1 MTATIRRV
9 PRARGDLTADQQRA
23 ITRART
29 KADKSQAR
37 AEQDAAEY
45 RAAVV
50 QALDEGASF
59 AMLAEFTG
67 HSTNTLQ
74 AWKKAAK

>member
-9 PRARGDLTADQQRA
+9 PRARGDLTADQQRRL
-23 ITRART
+23 TRLR
-29 KADKSQAR
+29 DKRDA
-37 AEQDAAEY
+37 AEAEY

-74 AWKKAAK
+74 AWKKASR

>member
-1 MTATIRRV
+1 MS
-9 PRARGDLTADQQRA
+9 PRPRGDLTPAQQR
-23 ITRART
+23 TLARLRERID
-29 KADKSQAR
+29 KADA
-37 AEQDAAEY
+37 DY

-59 AMLAEFTG
+59 AQVAAFTG

-74 AWKKAAK
+74 AWKRAAK

>member
-9 PRARGDLTADQQRA
+9 PRPRGDLTPDQQRRL
-23 ITRART
+23 TRLR
-29 KADKSQAR
+29 DKR
-37 AEQDAAEY
+37 DTAEAEY

-50 QALDEGASF
+50 QALNEGVSF

-74 AWKKAAK
+74 AWKKVARG

>member
-1 MTATIRRV
+1 MTATIRPMSR
-9 PRARGDLTADQQRA
+9 PRGDLTPDQQRRL
-23 ITRART
+23 TRLR
-29 KADKSQAR
+29 DKR
-37 AEQDAAEY
+37 DAAEADY

-50 QALDEGASF
+50 QALEDGASF

-74 AWKKAAK
+74 AWKRAAG

>member
-9 PRARGDLTADQQRA
+9 PRPRGDLTPEQQRRL
-23 ITRART
+23 TRLR
-29 KADKSQAR
+29 DKR
-37 AEQDAAEY
+37 DAAEADY

-50 QALDEGASF
+50 QALTDGASF

-74 AWKKAAK
+74 AWKRAAG

>member
-1 MTATIRRV
+1 MS
-9 PRARGDLTADQQRA
+9 PRPRGDLTPTQQR
-23 ITRART
+23 TLARLR
-29 KADKSQAR
+29 DKR
-37 AEQDAAEY
+37 DAAEADY

-59 AMLAEFTG
+59 AQVAAFTG

-74 AWKKAAK
+74 AWKRAAK

>member
-1 MTATIRRV
+1 MTATIRRM
-9 PRARGDLTADQQRA
+9 PRARGDLTPDQQRRL
-23 ITRART
+23 TRLRDKRDTAE
-29 KADKSQAR
+29 AD
-37 AEQDAAEY
+37 Y

-50 QALDEGASF
+50 QALNEGASF

-74 AWKKAAK
+74 AWKKAAAES